1 MEHSLCDILIHIPP
15 GAHLSSIQWLFSH
28 SLLRVYGASSHAA
41 SRPYVTHIPIF
52 VPSVVLASGTQQG
65 IARF

>member
-1 MEHSLCDILIHIPP
+1 MEHSLCDVLIHIPP

-28 SLLRVYGASSHAA
+28 SLLRVYGVSSHAA
-41 SRPYVTHIPIF
+41 SRPYVTDILIF
-52 VPSVVLASGTQQG
+52 VPSAVLAFGTLQG